1 MLHFSAQNLQEQISR
16 LRAELKVQPGGG
28 GAILGA
34 WSDLSCVP
42 SILQDEIGKVQ
53 SGGRLDLNL
62 EKSRNTEEVRD
73 SL

>member
-16 LRAELKVQPGGG
+16 LRAELKVQPDG

-53 SGGRLDLNL
+53 SGVRLDLNL